1 MASKEEN
8 ESSVSPSICSSVQD
22 ENNNANNQPLSRRRT
37 NSRNTRVNSSNPS
50 NPAIPQ
56 PPHAHGISPQQA
68 RPNMNRPPS
77 MLYII

>member
-37 NSRNTRVNSSNPS
+37 NSRNTSNPS